1 MMTKRRKWYGL
12 GVGMVAAVA
21 LLSGCSSK
29 DRRLATVSGAN
40 GLLGS
45 REIIPA
51 PMGSPSELKLL
62 PQAALQRLH
71 VCPTQPPYVI
81 IPKLS
86 DILRKRESSQK

>member
-1 MMTKRRKWYGL
+1 MMTKRRTWYGL

-29 DRRLATVSGAN
+29 DRRLAPVSGSN

-51 PMGSPSELKLL
+51 PMFHEI
-62 PQAALQRLH
+62 A
-71 VCPTQPPYVI
+71 
-81 IPKLS
+81 
-86 DILRKRESSQK
+86 DIADDHLYDRTA